1 MADVRKGNAVK
12 MKKKTLKLI
21 FNKFSAFVTA
31 GVMSF
36 SAIAGFTATA
46 DYESDIAELQ
56 RKQEA
61 LAEERKQ
68 VEASLKAYEA
78 NANEHEKYLEI
89 YDEKM
94 KIQEQEIAN
103 IKEQIS
109 ILDND
114 IADLEV
120 KIADKQ
126 KEVDAGIEQ
135 FKQRLRVMYMTG
147 NDSIASMLVGS
158 TDFYDILARTEL
170 VQRVSRH
177 DNDMID
183 ELNDKISA
191 LNADKAELEQSKL
204 DAENKKAEAESVLA
218 DLQETYKN
226 HEETKAWYEAQAE
239 ADRQRTA
246 EMDAEQADYEE
257 QLQDFIRKQQEELER
272 KREEE
277 RKRKEE
283 EERKRREE
291 EERKRQEEEE
301 RRRQEEEQ
309 KRLEAEANGEEYVPE
324 ETTDTAQTESVSS
337 SYDDSSEDYAPGT
350 SQGFIW
356 PCPSVLNMTD
366 GYGYRTI
373 DEEGG
378 SSDFHKGIDITKPGC
393 AGEPIVA
400 AASGTVITASNTGNG
415 YGIHVVIDHGDKIA
429 TLYGHMSSCC
439 VNVGDEVK
447 QGQTIGYIGCTG
459 YAYGNH
465 CHFEVRV
472 NGQHTNPLNYVS
484 MN

>member
-36 SAIAGFTATA
+36 SAMAGFTATA

-68 VEASLKAYEA
+68 VEASLKEYEA

-114 IADLEV
+114 
-120 KIADKQ
+120 IADKQ

-183 ELNDKISA
+183 ELNNKISA

-324 ETTDTAQTESVSS
+324 ETADTAQTESVSS

-356 PCPSVLNMTD
+356 PCPTVLNMTD
-366 GYGYRTI
+366 GYGNRTI

>member
-1 MADVRKGNAVK
+1 

-68 VEASLKAYEA
+68 VEASLKEYEA
-78 NANEHEKYLEI
+78 NADEHEKYLEI

-272 KREEE
+272 KR
-277 RKRKEE
+277 
-283 EERKRREE
+283 
-291 EERKRQEEEE
+291 QEEEE

-356 PCPSVLNMTD
+356 PCPTVLNMTD
-366 GYGYRTI
+366 GYGNRTI

>member
-1 MADVRKGNAVK
+1 M
-12 MKKKTLKLI
+12 
-21 FNKFSAFVTA
+21 TA
-31 GVMSF
+31 GIMSF
-36 SAIAGFTATA
+36 AVIAGFNANA
-46 DYESDIAELQ
+46 DYDDDIAELQ
-56 RKQEA
+56 RKQQA
-61 LAEERKQ
+61 LAEER
-68 VEASLKAYEA
+68 EEIERSLKEYEA
-78 NANEHEKYLEI
+78 NADEHEKYLEI

-94 KIQEQEIAN
+94 RVQEQEIEN

-109 ILDND
+109 LLDSD
-114 IADLEV
+114 IAELEV

-126 KEVDAGIEQ
+126 AEVDEGIED

-170 VQRVSRH
+170 AERLSRH
-177 DNDMID
+177 DKNMID
-183 ELNDKISA
+183 DLNEKISV
-191 LNADKAELEQSKL
+191 LNSDKAELEQSKL
-204 DAENKKAEAESVLA
+204 DAENKKAEAESILTE
-218 DLQETYKN
+218 LQETYKN
-226 HEETKAWYEAQAE
+226 HEETKAWYEAQAA
-239 ADRQRTA
+239 ADRERTA
-246 EMDAEQADYEE
+246 EMEDEEAQVEQ
-257 QLQDFIRKQQEELER
+257 QLQEFIRKQQEELEK

-283 EERKRREE
+283 EERIKKEE
-291 EERKRQEEEE
+291 EERKKQEEEE
-301 RRRQEEEQ
+301 LRKQEEEQ
-309 KRLEAEANGEEYVPE
+309 KRLEAEAQGIEYVPS
-324 ETTDTAQTESVSS
+324 ETEPVVTESTEST
-337 SYDDSSEDYAPGT
+337 ETDYTTGA

-356 PCPSVLNMTD
+356 PCPTVLNMTD

-378 SSDFHKGIDITKPGC
+378 SSDFHKGIDITKPNC

-400 AASGTVITASNTGNG
+400 SASGTVITASNTGNG

-439 VNVGDEVK
+439 VNVGDEVQ

>member
-68 VEASLKAYEA
+68 VEASLKEYEA

-283 EERKRREE
+283 EERKR
-291 EERKRQEEEE
+291 QEEEE

>member
-1 MADVRKGNAVK
+1 
-12 MKKKTLKLI
+12 MKKKTLRLI

-68 VEASLKAYEA
+68 VEASLKEYEA

-183 ELNDKISA
+183 ELNNKISA

-204 DAENKKAEAESVLA
+204 DAENKKAEAEGVLA

-272 KREEE
+272 KR
-277 RKRKEE
+277 
-283 EERKRREE
+283 
-291 EERKRQEEEE
+291 QEEEE

-337 SYDDSSEDYAPGT
+337 SYDDSSDDYAPGS

>member
-1 MADVRKGNAVK
+1 
-12 MKKKTLKLI
+12 MKKKTLRLI

-68 VEASLKAYEA
+68 VEASLKEYEA

-126 KEVDAGIEQ
+126 KEVDEGIEL
-135 FKQRLRVMYMTG
+135 FKQRLRIMYMTG

-183 ELNDKISA
+183 ELNDKITA

-204 DAENKKAEAESVLA
+204 DAENKKAEAEGVLA
-218 DLQETYKN
+218 ELQETYKN

-246 EMDAEQADYEE
+246 EMDAEQANYEE
-257 QLQDFIRKQQEELER
+257 QLQDFIRKQQDELER
-272 KREEE
+272 KREAE

-283 EERKRREE
+283 EAKEAERKRKEE
-291 EERKRQEEEE
+291 EAKEEE

-309 KRLEAEANGEEYVPE
+309 KRLEAEANGEEYVPD
-324 ETTDTAQTESVSS
+324 ETEPAETESVSS
-337 SYDDSSEDYAPGT
+337 SSYDSSDDYAPGS

-356 PCPSVLNMTD
+356 PCPTVLNMTD

>member
-68 VEASLKAYEA
+68 VEASLKEYEA

-114 IADLEV
+114 IANLEV

-218 DLQETYKN
+218 DLQ
-226 HEETKAWYEAQAE
+226 ETKAWYEAQAE

-356 PCPSVLNMTD
+356 PCPTVLNMTD
-366 GYGYRTI
+366 GYGNRTI

>member
-1 MADVRKGNAVK
+1 

-36 SAIAGFTATA
+36 SVIAGFTATA

-68 VEASLKAYEA
+68 VEASLKEYEA

-114 IADLEV
+114 IANLEV

-183 ELNDKISA
+183 ELNNKISA

-277 RKRKEE
+277 RKR
-283 EERKRREE
+283 REE

-356 PCPSVLNMTD
+356 PCPTVLNMTD
-366 GYGYRTI
+366 GYGNRTI

-400 AASGTVITASNTGNG
+400 SASGTVITASNTGNG

>member
-1 MADVRKGNAVK
+1 

-68 VEASLKAYEA
+68 VEASLKEYEA

-114 IADLEV
+114 IANLEV

-204 DAENKKAEAESVLA
+204 DAENKKAEAEGVLA

-257 QLQDFIRKQQEELER
+257 QLQDFIRKQQEEL
-272 KREEE
+272 E

-356 PCPSVLNMTD
+356 PCPTVLNMTD
-366 GYGYRTI
+366 GYGNRTI

-400 AASGTVITASNTGNG
+400 AASGTVITASNTG
-415 YGIHVVIDHGDKIA
+415 YGIHVVIDHGSKIA

>member
-1 MADVRKGNAVK
+1 

-68 VEASLKAYEA
+68 VEASLKEYEA

-183 ELNDKISA
+183 ELNNKISA

-204 DAENKKAEAESVLA
+204 DAENKKAEAEGVLA

-277 RKRKEE
+277 RKRK
-283 EERKRREE
+283 
-291 EERKRQEEEE
+291 EEE

>member
-68 VEASLKAYEA
+68 VEASLKEYEA

-114 IADLEV
+114 IANLEV

-183 ELNDKISA
+183 ELNNKISA

-204 DAENKKAEAESVLA
+204 DAENKKAEAEGVLA

-257 QLQDFIRKQQEELER
+257 QLQDFIRKQQEEL
-272 KREEE
+272 
-277 RKRKEE
+277 
-283 EERKRREE
+283 
-291 EERKRQEEEE
+291 ERKRQEEEE

-356 PCPSVLNMTD
+356 PCPTVLNMTD
-366 GYGYRTI
+366 GYGNRTI

-415 YGIHVVIDHGDKIA
+415 YGIHVVIDHGSKIA

>member
-68 VEASLKAYEA
+68 VEASLKEYEA

-114 IADLEV
+114 IANLEV

-183 ELNDKISA
+183 ELNNKISA

-204 DAENKKAEAESVLA
+204 DAENKKAEAEGVLA

-309 KRLEAEANGEEYVPE
+309 KRLEAEANGEEY
-324 ETTDTAQTESVSS
+324 ESVSG

-356 PCPSVLNMTD
+356 PCPTVLNMTD
-366 GYGYRTI
+366 GYGNRTI

-415 YGIHVVIDHGDKIA
+415 YGIHVVIDHGKKIA

>member
-1 MADVRKGNAVK
+1 

-68 VEASLKAYEA
+68 VEASLKEYEA

-183 ELNDKISA
+183 ELNNKISA

-324 ETTDTAQTESVSS
+324 ETTQTESVSS

-356 PCPSVLNMTD
+356 PCPTVLNMTD
-366 GYGYRTI
+366 GYGNRTI

>member
-1 MADVRKGNAVK
+1 
-12 MKKKTLKLI
+12 MKKKTLRLI

-68 VEASLKAYEA
+68 VEASLKEYEA

-126 KEVDAGIEQ
+126 KEVDEGIEL
-135 FKQRLRVMYMTG
+135 FKQRLRIMYMTG

-183 ELNDKISA
+183 ELNDKITA

-204 DAENKKAEAESVLA
+204 DAENKKAEAEGVLA
-218 DLQETYKN
+218 ELQETYKN

-246 EMDAEQADYEE
+246 EMDAEQANYEE

-277 RKRKEE
+277 RKRREE

-309 KRLEAEANGEEYVPE
+309 KRLEAEANGEEYVPD
-324 ETTDTAQTESVSS
+324 ETEPAETESVSS
-337 SYDDSSEDYAPGT
+337 SSYDSGDDYAPGS

-356 PCPSVLNMTD
+356 PCPTVLNMTD

>member
-1 MADVRKGNAVK
+1 

-68 VEASLKAYEA
+68 VEASLKEYEA
-78 NANEHEKYLEI
+78 NADEHEKYLEI

-257 QLQDFIRKQQEELER
+257 
-272 KREEE
+272 
-277 RKRKEE
+277 
-283 EERKRREE
+283 
-291 EERKRQEEEE
+291 

-356 PCPSVLNMTD
+356 PCPTVLNMTD
-366 GYGYRTI
+366 GYGNRTI

>member
-1 MADVRKGNAVK
+1 

-68 VEASLKAYEA
+68 VEASLKEYEA

-114 IADLEV
+114 IANLEV

-183 ELNDKISA
+183 ELNNKISA

-204 DAENKKAEAESVLA
+204 DAENKKAEAEGVLA

-337 SYDDSSEDYAPGT
+337 SYDDSSEDYA
-350 SQGFIW
+350 QGFIW
-356 PCPSVLNMTD
+356 PCPTVLNMTD
-366 GYGYRTI
+366 GYGNRTI

>member
-68 VEASLKAYEA
+68 VEASLKEYEA

-114 IADLEV
+114 IANLEV

-183 ELNDKISA
+183 ELNNKISA

-204 DAENKKAEAESVLA
+204 DAENKKAEAEGVLA

-257 QLQDFIRKQQEELER
+257 QLQDFIRKQQEEL
-272 KREEE
+272 
-277 RKRKEE
+277 
-283 EERKRREE
+283 
-291 EERKRQEEEE
+291 ERKRQEEEE

-356 PCPSVLNMTD
+356 PCPTVLNMTD
-366 GYGYRTI
+366 GYGNRTI